1 MPGWKSPIKGCN
13 KFSELPENAQ
23 KYVLKTEELLGVP
36 GKMKKKLLQL
46 VCTMHAYSSSV
57 AGLSGQV

>member
-36 GKMKKKLLQL
+36 GKMKKKLL
-46 VCTMHAYSSSV
+46 
-57 AGLSGQV
+57 LSGLYYACVFELCRRP